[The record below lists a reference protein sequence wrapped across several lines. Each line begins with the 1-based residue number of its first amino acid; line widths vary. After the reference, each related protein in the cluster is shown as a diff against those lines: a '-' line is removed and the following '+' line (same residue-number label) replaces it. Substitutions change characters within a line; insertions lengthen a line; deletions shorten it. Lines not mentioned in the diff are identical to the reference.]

1 MFIRVINSKN
11 HKYIKVVENY
21 REDGKVKQKVIANL
35 GKLEDIS
42 EREAENIASKLLL
55 LTKSKK
61 AVDKE
66 KSTPSIEELDRYNY
80 GYVVYKRLWDR
91 FKLDEILDKLVEDK
105 EIEYDFKSVV
115 FSMVID
121 RLLKPKSKLALVENK
136 EDYFYIN
143 DELQLNHI
151 YRSLDIL
158 SENKLNIEE
167 ALFNRNKT
175 LFNISTD
182 IVFYDV
188 TTFYYESKNEND
200 LKKFGYSKDGKF
212 GDVQVV
218 MGLMIDKNGLPIG
231 YELFSGNTFDSKTMV
246 KVLDNLKKKFNIDK
260 VIIVA
265 DRGLNSKI
273 NLKLIK
279 RVLKSTFNTRP
290 IYHYKEHRIEAHFIV
305 CFIAFMLERDL
316 EIRLK
321 KSKSFRE
328 YTITP
333 NRIRDALNSLELSK
347 IKVDNKILF
356 MKSNHSN
363 TQDKLKF
370 AKNIMRF
377 LHIKQLKNLSTKED
391 ILCLF

>member
-80 GYVVYKRLWDR
+80 GFVVYKRLWDR

-182 IVFYDV
+182 IVFYD
-188 TTFYYESKNEND
+188 
-200 LKKFGYSKDGKF
+200 
-212 GDVQVV
+212 
-218 MGLMIDKNGLPIG
+218 
-231 YELFSGNTFDSKTMV
+231 GNKG
-246 KVLDNLKKKFNIDK
+246 NL
-260 VIIVA
+260 
-265 DRGLNSKI
+265 
-273 NLKLIK
+273 
-279 RVLKSTFNTRP
+279 
-290 IYHYKEHRIEAHFIV
+290 
-305 CFIAFMLERDL
+305 
-316 EIRLK
+316 
-321 KSKSFRE
+321 
-328 YTITP
+328 
-333 NRIRDALNSLELSK
+333 
-347 IKVDNKILF
+347 
-356 MKSNHSN
+356 
-363 TQDKLKF
+363 
-370 AKNIMRF
+370 
-377 LHIKQLKNLSTKED
+377 
-391 ILCLF
+391 

>member
-158 SENKLNIEE
+158 SK
-167 ALFNRNKT
+167 
-175 LFNISTD
+175 IS
-182 IVFYDV
+182 
-188 TTFYYESKNEND
+188 
-200 LKKFGYSKDGKF
+200 
-212 GDVQVV
+212 
-218 MGLMIDKNGLPIG
+218 
-231 YELFSGNTFDSKTMV
+231 
-246 KVLDNLKKKFNIDK
+246 
-260 VIIVA
+260 
-265 DRGLNSKI
+265 
-273 NLKLIK
+273 
-279 RVLKSTFNTRP
+279 
-290 IYHYKEHRIEAHFIV
+290 
-305 CFIAFMLERDL
+305 
-316 EIRLK
+316 
-321 KSKSFRE
+321 
-328 YTITP
+328 
-333 NRIRDALNSLELSK
+333 
-347 IKVDNKILF
+347 
-356 MKSNHSN
+356 
-363 TQDKLKF
+363 
-370 AKNIMRF
+370 
-377 LHIKQLKNLSTKED
+377 
-391 ILCLF
+391 

>member
-158 SENKLNIEE
+158 SKNKLNIEE

-212 GDVQVV
+212 GDVQIV

-246 KVLDNLKKKFNIDK
+246 KVLDNLKKKI
-260 VIIVA
+260 
-265 DRGLNSKI
+265 
-273 NLKLIK
+273 
-279 RVLKSTFNTRP
+279 
-290 IYHYKEHRIEAHFIV
+290 
-305 CFIAFMLERDL
+305 
-316 EIRLK
+316 
-321 KSKSFRE
+321 
-328 YTITP
+328 
-333 NRIRDALNSLELSK
+333 
-347 IKVDNKILF
+347 
-356 MKSNHSN
+356 
-363 TQDKLKF
+363 
-370 AKNIMRF
+370 
-377 LHIKQLKNLSTKED
+377 
-391 ILCLF
+391 